1 MQRARRI
8 TDVLEVFYLPTE
20 TRVNAAKT
28 LRQSFKTKLRRTLE
42 IAGAEIELNEG
53 LSPAT
58 STGVLEK
65 MADLVMLI
73 CAAIG
78 SMAFG
83 VLTAYGIFRIG
94 FAMMRPTREV
104 LPVKVSAQLA
114 PE

>member
-1 MQRARRI
+1 MQRVRRI
-8 TDVLEVFYLPTE
+8 TDVPEVFYLPTE

-28 LRQSFKTKLRRTLE
+28 LRQSSKTKLRRRLE

-65 MADLVMLI
+65 MADLLMLI

-94 FAMMRPTREV
+94 FAMMRPRREV
-104 LPVKVSAQLA
+104 IAVKVSSRLA
-114 PE
+114 AD